1 MWRDQAAPTAVWPRR
16 KRPPALLPAQATAY
30 VVQTDAHAR
39 RASAATT
46 ARSYAPAGAH
56 RTATAPRTV
65 RASARQDGQA
75 ELVRSPPHAPEPVP
89 VGESAFSAQLMLTK
103 KRRTHL
109 LQPRRHGAPP
119 SRQRLP
125 LRPSTRPEPSQLL
138 RRPWQPRSPQQ
149 RLQRL
154 PHNASAGAA
163 GLAPTAA
170 SLTGVAR

>member
-1 MWRDQAAPTAVWPRR
+1 MWPRR
-16 KRPPALLPAQATAY
+16 RRPPALLPAQATGY
-30 VVQTDAHAR
+30 VVQTVAHAR

-56 RTATAPRTV
+56 RTAAAPRTV
-65 RASARQDGQA
+65 RASVRQDGQA
-75 ELVRSPPHAPEPVP
+75 QLVRSPPLAPEPVP
-89 VGESAFSAQLMLTK
+89 VAETAFSALLMLTK
-103 KRRTHL
+103 KRRAHL
-109 LQPRRHGAPP
+109 LQPRRHGTPP

-125 LRPSTRPEPSQLL
+125 PPPSTRPELSQLL
-138 RRPWQPRSPQQ
+138 RRPWQPRSPPQ

-170 SLTGVAR
+170 SRTGVAR

>member
-138 RRPWQPRSPQQ
+138 R
-149 RLQRL
+149 L